1 MNFPS
6 CPRPPNSPQLESSGL
21 CFCTDL
27 HRRQGHWTLRLCLAS
42 IDHAANTE
50 LAARDRSQVHLDRT
64 VTCSALPIQLFS
76 PWLREVGVVERRPV
90 RTSRDVMS
98 RRRNRPR
105 HREALYFPHRRLWI
119 TEYSCKVWDKPCIRR
134 PGRPR
139 APARVFALARKDAE
153 QAEHVTEGVVGDVA
167 PLEETVETDSE
178 RGD

>member
-6 CPRPPNSPQLESSGL
+6 CPRPPNSSQLESSGL

-27 HRRQGHWTLRLCLAS
+27 HRRQGHWTLRLYLVS

-50 LAARDRSQVHLDRT
+50 LAARDRCQVPLDRT

-98 RRRNRPR
+98 RRSKRPQ
-105 HREALYFPHRRLWI
+105 HHEALYFPHRRLWI
-119 TEYSCKVWDKPCIRR
+119 TEYSCKAQ
-134 PGRPR
+134 
-139 APARVFALARKDAE
+139 APAQDHGGPPIMERFKRMTPPSFKGESD
-153 QAEHVTEGVVGDVA
+153 
-167 PLEETVETDSE
+167 PLMA
-178 RGD
+178 